1 MLPNTPTIAD
11 TATKIPR
18 IDSDIFCMITYPTK
32 QKRKSFMKKS
42 YFSFVIDKNYD
53 TEVLFHVPHIMLL
66 NDNTDMYSI
75 AKPSPAFLKNLR
87 WEVNYYQLAK

>member
-11 TATKIPR
+11 TATRIPR

-42 YFSFVIDKNYD
+42 YFSFV
-53 TEVLFHVPHIMLL
+53 
-66 NDNTDMYSI
+66 
-75 AKPSPAFLKNLR
+75 
-87 WEVNYYQLAK
+87 